1 MGAGSP
7 RRLAAAGLVALFAS
21 TADGFGR
28 SPALGRYR
36 TSPSRVGASRLSA
49 SDADR
54 AAAVQ
59 AAPVARDLT
68 GDAGVLKTVLAVGD
82 RPPPRRSATVEVAY
96 TTRLSATGEVVDQ
109 SDALQFTLGQ
119 GDVITGWEVAV
130 GAMQVGERARITCSP
145 AYAYGDVGLKPS
157 IPPGAT
163 IEFELTLK
171 ALVDASAAKPA
182 APVATAVAAASAA
195 SPAADAAT
203 GSFSGSS
210 SIPQRQS
217 YADLARPD
225 IARTPAEIAAQY
237 EARLAE
243 RKAATPAGS
252 AQEEGLVSAIL
263 ERFRTAYIFGL
274 FDSQTGEKAPWYL
287 NPLITFPGMFSFVG
301 FGLVLVKLTGAV
313 KLGVPGEIEV
323 PLF

>member
-1 MGAGSP
+1 MGGSTS
-7 RRLAAAGLVALFAS
+7 RWHAIAGLVALCGSVTHAYDR
-21 TADGFGR
+21 A
-28 SPALGRYR
+28 PALGRR
-36 TSPSRVGASRLSA
+36 RPSLSHGRISRVLA
-49 SDADR
+49 SDMDG

-59 AAPVARDLT
+59 AAPEARDLT
-68 GDAGVLKTVLAVGD
+68 GDAGVLKAVLAAGN
-82 RPPPRRSATVEVAY
+82 RPPPRRSATVEIAY
-96 TTRLSATGEVVDQ
+96 TARLSQTGETVDQ
-109 SDALQFTLGQ
+109 SDSFQFTLGQ

-130 GAMQVGERARITCSP
+130 GAMQVGERARITCAP
-145 AYAYGDVGLKPS
+145 AYAYGDLGLEPS

-163 IEFELTLK
+163 IEFDITLK
-171 ALVDASAAKPA
+171 GLVDASVTSNAAKTPS
-182 APVATAVAAASAA
+182 PMVAASAA

-203 GSFSGSS
+203 GSFSTSS

-243 RKAATPAGS
+243 RKAATPAGGE
-252 AQEEGLVSAIL
+252 QQVNLVGAIL

-287 NPLITFPGMFSFVG
+287 NPLITFPGMFAFVG
-301 FGLVLVKLTGAV
+301 LGLILVKLTGAV
-313 KLGVPGEIEV
+313 KLGIPGEVEV